1 MPPDVRLVGVI
12 LREGQAPVALI
23 ETPRPQRQALYRVG
37 DTVGEARLERILED
51 RAILSYRGEEVVLR
65 LAGSPAAPAPTPAA
79 RPSGPASAAGPR
91 DSEVTARLRE
101 LARRLRDNP
110 GDAEASAEMRQLR
123 AGQRP
128 APVRASDL
136 AQGSAA
142 PDVAAALPVEGG
154 VRVVEVSEEGLLQ
167 RLGLRPGDI
176 VRRVNRRPVGP
187 ERSLGEALGEA
198 AAAGS
203 ERLQI
208 DLTRDGVPARQ
219 EHRLEH

>member
-1 MPPDVRLVGVI
+1 VI
-12 LREGQAPVALI
+12 LREGEAPVALI
-23 ETPRPQRQALYRVG
+23 ETRRPQRQALYRIG
-37 DTVGEARLERILED
+37 DTVGEARIERILDD
-51 RAILSYRGEEVVLR
+51 RAIVRYRGEEIVLR

-79 RPSGPASAAGPR
+79 RPSGPAGAAGPR
-91 DSEVTARLRE
+91 DPEVTARLRE

-128 APVRASDL
+128 PLVRASDL
-136 AQGSAA
+136 ARSGAA
-142 PDVAAALPVEGG
+142 PDVAAAVPVEGG